1 MKIFDI
7 FAGPKNL
14 NSHNLLLKNST
25 LILKDSVDSFK
36 EKRKVINQ
44 ARRTFERDFTKGVS
58 VNYVT
63 EDNSHDLLFRSV
75 YLLPLFQQNDG
86 RQCVCLSTKDW
97 SGVSAFFLSFVSNR
111 FVGCSIYND
120 FLFLKFVNSDERAIV
135 IDSVHYGHSVLNAN
149 IPNSFVGI
157 KDNILF
163 VARRSNYVN

>member
-7 FAGPKNL
+7 FAEPKNL

-25 LILKDSVDSFK
+25 LVLKNSVDSFK

-44 ARRTFERDFTKGVS
+44 ARKTFERDFAKGIS

-63 EDNSHDLLFRSV
+63 EDNSRDLLFRSV

-86 RQCVCLSTKDW
+86 RQCICLSTKDW
-97 SGVSAFFLSFVSNR
+97 SSVSAFFLSFVNNR
-111 FVGCSIYND
+111 FIGCSIYND
-120 FLFLKFVNSDERAIV
+120 FLFLKFVDSDKKATVVNSI
-135 IDSVHYGHSVLNAN
+135 HYGHSVLNAN
-149 IPNSFVGI
+149 MPNSFVGI
-157 KDNILF
+157 KDNALF